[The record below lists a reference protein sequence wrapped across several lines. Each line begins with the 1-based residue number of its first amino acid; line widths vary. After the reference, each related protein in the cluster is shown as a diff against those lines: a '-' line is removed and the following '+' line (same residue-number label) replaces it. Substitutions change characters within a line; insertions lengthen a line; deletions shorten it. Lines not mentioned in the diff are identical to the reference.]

1 MRNTKRERAFL
12 DCGKIDGM
20 NDMQTAKM
28 KEFQDIVDEFLTSY
42 DEYVEN
48 HDGNASQ
55 EALKQDWIKREIGQ
69 RLSNVNDTFFE
80 DMFSGLEQVEQ
91 CEEYVKEASMFGQDA
106 TAWLYNALRPDCDR
120 GDDTPVAL
128 TEMQG
133 LYELYAQ
140 MIHTRHM
147 MSVALPTLNCLKQW
161 KQDDGN
167 EPNAAKIT
175 SKKDINETLVPGYN
189 NMGFRKNV
197 KVNPSVTDSFQK
209 LMISQYQKG
218 MHLDIGYDMSRM
230 EMSMCAMDDLAYH
243 LSKNA
248 VLMGTG
254 SMALAA
260 TLCLG
265 TSYLE
270 GKRWTAQREHLM
282 GTTLRLGAKSGMR
295 IAVMGALK
303 VGAARNMLPIMAGA
317 ASTNALLAIATIG
330 VECGDA
336 MIQYAN
342 GSIDALQAVDR
353 AGRSST
359 AGIFAMGFGA
369 QGAILG
375 ATALAALPLIPL
387 ASPII
392 GSTAAFPVVGE
403 LIGGGAGIFVGSI
416 VGRKAYEHTRGLAVL
431 AHQISKQGIK
441 CEELWEKSSNMMKSG
456 MRVVGA
462 KTQNIFSKLVSS
474 G

>member
-1 MRNTKRERAFL
+1 MRNKKRERVFL
-12 DCGKIDGM
+12 EDGEIDGM
-20 NDMQTAKM
+20 NDMYIEKV
-28 KEFQDIVDEFLTSY
+28 KEFQGVIDEFLTSY
-42 DEYVEN
+42 EEYIES

-80 DMFSGLEQVEQ
+80 EMFSGLEQVEQ
-91 CEEYVKEASMFGQDA
+91 CEGYVEEASMFGQDA

-120 GDDTPVAL
+120 DDDTPANL
-128 TEMQG
+128 TEMQS
-133 LYELYAQ
+133 LCELYAR
-140 MIHTRHM
+140 MIHTRYM
-147 MSVALPTLNCLKQW
+147 MSMALPTISYLKQW
-161 KQDDGN
+161 KQNDGN
-167 EPNAAKIT
+167 EPSLAKTT
-175 SKKDINETLVPGYN
+175 SQKGIYRDLVPEYD
-189 NMGFRKNV
+189 NMGHRKSV

-270 GKRWTAQREHLM
+270 GRRWASQREHLM

-295 IAVMGALK
+295 IAVAGALK
-303 VGAARNMLPIMAGA
+303 VGAARNMLPIVAGA
-317 ASTNALLAIATIG
+317 SSTSALLAIATIG

-342 GSIDALQAVDR
+342 GSIDAMQAVDR

-359 AGIFAMGFGA
+359 VGIFAMGFGA

-375 ATALAALPLIPL
+375 ATALTALPLIPL
-387 ASPII
+387 AAPII
-392 GSTAAFPVVGE
+392 GSTAALPVVGE
-403 LIGGGAGIFVGSI
+403 LIGGGAGIFAGSI
-416 VGRKAYEHTRGLAVL
+416 VGKKAYEHTRGLAVL
-431 AHQISKQGIK
+431 AHQISKQGIN
-441 CEELWEKSSNMMKSG
+441 CEELWEKSNNMMKNG
-456 MRVVGA
+456 IQVVGA
-462 KTQNIFSKLVSS
+462 KTQNIFSKLVSY

>member
-1 MRNTKRERAFL
+1 
-12 DCGKIDGM
+12 M
-20 NDMQTAKM
+20 NDIQAEKIN
-28 KEFQDIVDEFLTSY
+28 ELQGVIEEFLTSY
-42 DEYVEN
+42 EEYVES

-55 EALKQDWIKREIGQ
+55 DALKQDWIKKEISQ
-69 RLSNVNDTFFE
+69 RLSNVNDSFFE
-80 DMFSGLEQVEQ
+80 DMFSSLDQVEQ
-91 CEEYVKEASMFGQDA
+91 CEGYVEEASRLGQDA

-120 GDDTPVAL
+120 DDDTPEAL
-128 TEMQG
+128 AEMQS
-133 LYELYAQ
+133 LYELYAHLIQ
-140 MIHTRHM
+140 TRYM
-147 MSVALPTLNCLKQW
+147 MGVALPTVNCLKQW

-167 EPNAAKIT
+167 EPNATKTT
-175 SKKDINETLVPGYN
+175 SKQDINGAAVLGYD
-189 NMGFRKNV
+189 NMGFRKTI
-197 KVNPSVTDSFQK
+197 KVNPSVKDSFQK

-270 GKRWTAQREHLM
+270 GRRWTVQREHLM
-282 GTTLRLGAKSGMR
+282 GATLRVGAKSGMR
-295 IAVMGALK
+295 IAVLGALK
-303 VGAARNMLPIMAGA
+303 VGAARNMLPIVAGA
-317 ASTNALLAIATIG
+317 ASINALPAIATIG
-330 VECGDA
+330 IECGDA

-342 GSIDALQAVDR
+342 GSINALQAIDR

-359 AGIFAMGFGA
+359 AGIFSLGLGA
-369 QGAILG
+369 QGATLG
-375 ATALAALPLIPL
+375 AAALAGLPLIPL

-392 GSTAAFPVVGE
+392 GSAAAFPFVGAI
-403 LIGGGAGIFVGSI
+403 IGSGAGIFVGNI
-416 VGRKAYEHTRGLAVL
+416 VGQKAYEQTRGLAIL
-431 AHQISKQGIK
+431 AHQISKQSIK
-441 CEELWEKSSNMMKSG
+441 CEELWEKSSNMLRNG
-456 MRVVGA
+456 MQVVGA
-462 KTQNIFSKLVSS
+462 KTQNIFSKLVSY